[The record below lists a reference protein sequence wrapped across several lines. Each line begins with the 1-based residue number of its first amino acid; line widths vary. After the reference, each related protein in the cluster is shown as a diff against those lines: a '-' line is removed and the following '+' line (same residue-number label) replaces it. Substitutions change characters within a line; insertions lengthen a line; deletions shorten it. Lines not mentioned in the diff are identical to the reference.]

1 MGFYASRMIVLMRI
15 TFIALSLSLASV
27 FGQYQLPPLEKTI
40 EDPSTGFNVPPGFV
54 VDLVYKVDK
63 KKYGSWISMAFDSS
77 GRLAVSDQGEA
88 GTFLIKIPKSGETF
102 DETKV
107 KKLNVKSSL
116 YGMLYAFD
124 HLYMIGHKKLT
135 RAKVLPNGDL
145 GPTEFLA
152 EMNGG
157 GEHGPHSI
165 IVSPDGKNLYVIAGN
180 YTTPPK
186 MKRPA
191 FGTTGKTITFCRTMP
206 MGTTKEVRL
215 QADGS

>member
-1 MGFYASRMIVLMRI
+1 
-15 TFIALSLSLASV
+15 
-27 FGQYQLPPLEKTI
+27 
-40 EDPSTGFNVPPGFV
+40 
-54 VDLVYKVDK
+54 
-63 KKYGSWISMAFDSS
+63 MAFDSS